1 MSSSATRSK
10 GKDIKKPMEW
20 GDTKQDKWQ
29 QCAGISRRPARAGPA
44 RSLWRCPSQRSRP
57 KRPQRSGLANKVGK
71 EIFPEEHFREIRGSH
86 REINTRKY
94 TTGRSERSGWA
105 KEERIKEETRGARE
119 ERRAQSADGGGEEEE
134 EERGAERGQRRAER
148 GQKEDARS
156 ADRGG
161 GGGGGGKKKGK
172 TRGAREER
180 KAQSADRRGGGGG
193 GGKKDARSAKK
204 REEIATARESVQW
217 GPLQKEGRPGDG
229 ERRKPPEKG
238 GHARRAEERARRAES
253 GRCHLEEEEPH
264 TGEKMAEAIQGTAQ
278 SCTEG
283 RAQGPRR
290 RSVDGE
296 DGEE

>member
-1 MSSSATRSK
+1 MNPAHRHRSSRLREADHTTPQTPPVVREGETRVETDPHR
-10 GKDIKKPMEW
+10 GGGE
-20 GDTKQDKWQ
+20 
-29 QCAGISRRPARAGPA
+29 
-44 RSLWRCPSQRSRP
+44 
-57 KRPQRSGLANKVGK
+57 K
-71 EIFPEEHFREIRGSH
+71 EG
-86 REINTRKY
+86 
-94 TTGRSERSGWA
+94 
-105 KEERIKEETRGARE
+105 TRGARE
-119 ERRAQSADGGGEEEE
+119 EIR
-134 EERGAERGQRRAER
+134 
-148 GQKEDARS
+148 ARS
-156 ADRGG
+156 ADGG
-161 GGGGGGKKKGK
+161 GGGGGGKRRGARTETRRARTEGGRAERGQRRRRRRRRKEEGK

-229 ERRKPPEKG
+229 ERRKPPEKE